1 MTKRYTESF
10 KIQTVEKVLGRA
22 NGTTIEEISTRL
34 GVGLSSIGRWIKES
48 REQKIR
54 ASQEKDMTKESKPQD
69 LNLQERLNHIKKCS
83 SLDEAAISS
92 YCRENGIYPH
102 HIKQWELD
110 FVSAHTESSSL
121 KKSTTKVFKAE
132 INTLK
137 KEIRRKDKALAE
149 TAALLVLQK
158 KVHAVW
164 GNDEDS

>member
-10 KIQTVEKVLGRA
+10 KIQTVEKVLNRS
-22 NGTTIEEISTRL
+22 NGTTIGEVSNAL

-48 REQKIR
+48 REQKMG
-54 ASQEKDMTKESKPQD
+54 SGNSKNMTKECKPQD
-69 LNLQERLNHIKKCS
+69 LSLQERLNHIKNCAP
-83 SLDEAAISS
+83 LDEAAISVYS
-92 YCRENGIYPH
+92 RENGIYPH

-110 FVSAHTESSSL
+110 FVNGGTEKSSL
-121 KKSTTKVFKAE
+121 KKSNGKVHKAE

-158 KVHAVW
+158 KVHEIW